1 MKQMKI
7 LLSND
12 DGVDAPGLQIL
23 ASALS
28 QTAEVVVVAPDGER
42 SAIGTAVTLRRPLR
56 LVKHAPLVPGVTTW
70 AVNGTPGDSVIIGAG
85 KVAPDAD
92 MVISGINS
100 GHNLGDDVL
109 ISGTVGAAL
118 QGYLRGY
125 PAFAVSVAQTETFPR
140 AAQVAR
146 ALAQLIHADKLPR
159 DIFLNVN
166 VPDLPADLIR
176 AAKITRLASETHVDT
191 VTEAVEGNETVYK
204 LIRGRARDGHH
215 PGSDIWAIE
224 AGHVS
229 VTPLHR
235 ELLRRDTGEIRD
247 ADLAFL
253 TADLTS

>member
-12 DGVDAPGLQIL
+12 DGVDAPGLYIL
-23 ASALS
+23 AAALS
-28 QTAEVVVVAPDGER
+28 QAAEVVVVAPDRER

-56 LVKHAPLVPGVTTW
+56 LIKHAPLAPGVATW

-125 PAFAVSVAQTETFPR
+125 PSFAVSVAEAETYPL
-140 AAQVAR
+140 AARVAR
-146 ALAQLIHADKLPR
+146 ALAQLIYQHKLPR

-176 AAKITRLASETHVDT
+176 AARINWLASETHVDT
-191 VTEAVEGNETVYK
+191 VTEAVEGDETVYK
-204 LIRGRARDGHH
+204 LLRARARAGHH

-235 ELLRRDTGEIRD
+235 ELLRREVAEIRD

-253 TADLTS
+253 TADLGS

>member
-1 MKQMKI
+1 MKRMKI

-12 DGVDAPGLQIL
+12 DGVDAPGLLML
-23 ASALS
+23 AATLS
-28 QTAEVVVVAPDGER
+28 QTAEVVVVAPDGEQ

-56 LVKHAPLVPGVTTW
+56 LTKQAPLAPGVATW
-70 AVNGTPGDSVIIGAG
+70 AVNGTPGDAVIIGAG

-92 MVISGINS
+92 MVISGINW

-109 ISGTVGAAL
+109 ISGTVAAAL

-125 PAFAVSVAQTETFPR
+125 PAFAVSVAEAETYPS
-140 AAQVAR
+140 AARVAR
-146 ALAQLIHADKLPR
+146 ALAQLIHEDKLPR

-176 AAKITRLASETHVDT
+176 TARITWLASETHVDT
-191 VTEAVEGNETVYK
+191 VTEAIEDGETVYR
-204 LIRGRARDGHH
+204 LMRGRAGDGHH

-235 ELLRRDTGEIRD
+235 ELLRREVRAIED

-253 TADLTS
+253 TADLTA